1 MDGLIYREATSLLL
15 SDFLGVRMGQGA
27 AILPDLAFSV
37 SWGRTSVRDASCEG
51 SLPYSDEWRSAP
63 LRKAA
68 KTQLLFCPK
77 TRRISGKNGVHFCP
91 RKFLFLACVGREIS
105 GQFVGRQLLY
115 CNHQAKESPLM
126 VVGRQGTFCC
136 TSLRRSPAISCRNPM
151 RSPLGK
157 RGRRLREC

>member
-1 MDGLIYREATSLLL
+1 MVRLILQEAISLLL
-15 SDFLGVRMGQGA
+15 SDFLGFGWGERAVFHWWVFPISWKNSPRDRCFVWGVCRTRMSGG
-27 AILPDLAFSV
+27 V
-37 SWGRTSVRDASCEG
+37 S
-51 SLPYSDEWRSAP
+51 P

-77 TRRISGKNGVHFCP
+77 TKRISGKNGVHFCP
-91 RKFLFLACVGREIS
+91 RNFLFSAYVGREIS
-105 GQFVGRQLLY
+105 GQSLGRQLLY

-157 RGRRLREC
+157 RGRRLRECW